1 MSTLFDDIRDGLN
14 SLLER
19 VGGAEGDGPARDVSR
34 SQIEQE
40 LVARAA
46 KRGPMPDITSPIA
59 RRASSSPDARR
70 AREKMAAEREARV
83 RGVRAAREQD
93 RSAAEARAR
102 EEAFRDAKRRAQQ
115 QQQSYQSPP
124 SSGPS
129 AGGPHR
135 SRRTR
140 AKEAVFGRDDAIAKH
155 YKTLNL
161 PYGAPFDEVKKA
173 FRQMMR
179 KYHPDMH
186 SGNPQKQKAA
196 SELTKQLTVAYNELD
211 NHLNK
216 DA

>member
-34 SQIEQE
+34 AQIEQE

-59 RRASSSPDARR
+59 KRASSSPDARR

-83 RGVRAAREQD
+83 RGVRAD

-115 QQQSYQSPP
+115 QQAYQSSA
-124 SSGPS
+124 SSAGPS

-196 SELTKQLTVAYNELD
+196 SELTKQLTVAYNELE
-211 NHLNK
+211 NHLVK
-216 DA
+216 KGS